1 LDAPFVFYITL
12 QFESKN
18 INDNKKDMKRIL
30 YLIVAFA
37 MLSMAV
43 SCGNDDEPRRG
54 DGVFTVNTP
63 MINHMYN
70 TLTGEVL
77 GLSKTYNKL
86 VIDTIKHQATLEFT
100 YNDGTEKTIKLD
112 DLKATPKRLR
122 FYELTSASNGNF
134 SGYVDFN
141 ESSMRYRITTADGIR
156 IISTTPEVFFLK
168 TKNTIEYDDTTKTTV
183 MENTMYQFTV
193 DPTTMKAL
201 VEVMAILHAKDLKFF
216 VNITGNSVP
225 VTLTPNGYTVAGQNI
240 STIATYRAHR
250 DTTGV
255 TPNYMTTDKYPFK
268 TFNAMVDLVNDTI
281 SATFMMG
288 GSATVT
294 ATGRTYP
301 NYYTY

>member
-1 LDAPFVFYITL
+1 
-12 QFESKN
+12 
-18 INDNKKDMKRIL
+18 MKRIL

-141 ESSMRYRITTADGIR
+141 ESSIQMMCVHSSNRFA
-156 IISTTPEVFFLK
+156 
-168 TKNTIEYDDTTKTTV
+168 
-183 MENTMYQFTV
+183 
-193 DPTTMKAL
+193 
-201 VEVMAILHAKDLKFF
+201 
-216 VNITGNSVP
+216 
-225 VTLTPNGYTVAGQNI
+225 VTLYT
-240 STIATYRAHR
+240 STILSQ
-250 DTTGV
+250 
-255 TPNYMTTDKYPFK
+255 NCNSNFCWCKY
-268 TFNAMVDLVNDTI
+268 TL
-281 SATFMMG
+281 S
-288 GSATVT
+288 
-294 ATGRTYP
+294 
-301 NYYTY
+301 